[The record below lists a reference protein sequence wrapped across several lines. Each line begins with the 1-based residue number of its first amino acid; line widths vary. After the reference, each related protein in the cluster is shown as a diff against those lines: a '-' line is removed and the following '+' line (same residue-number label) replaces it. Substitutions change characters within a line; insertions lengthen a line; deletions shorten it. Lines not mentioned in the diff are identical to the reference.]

1 MKRKIYTTIISTIFC
16 LAATAQGIIETAH
29 DYSHRVSLIN
39 RQTIA
44 SFENSTDGFVANQGV
59 EAVESA
65 PGKEFYPRVHEGK
78 KALWVKSKAVSG
90 DTWRTIRREFAKP
103 LDLRK
108 TPFIQFAIFAQAA
121 PVQDVYVRFTL
132 ENGKDK
138 FNCIAH
144 IIPTLWRT
152 LDFNCNECPFL
163 GNIKSMEIALC
174 APTPDIWE
182 SNRDFLVDGI
192 VAGAPIDFE
201 FSVPQSIAAWKTNS
215 GNITYDAD
223 AMIYNFKKPGAVF
236 TTSLS
241 GSLNNLFSPPA
252 KNRNTIRAVIDNRCH
267 ADSIRVSYITDKDSI
282 FEHHAKTFALSKNEG
297 RHNYFFNFSD
307 LPAEGN
313 YAGIKFEPLGANKGS
328 IAIDRITF
336 EREQPI
342 VKYVGKIE
350 KCEADSTFIHV
361 SARIDKQD
369 AAKYKELAIYTLP
382 IETENIENGKK
393 IYSTT
398 NISDAIEIN
407 DLPLRRADRPD
418 MTHLSSRFV
427 AVLSNGSETIRLG
440 KPFFIDNWEK
450 FTDNPYDFLVTNE
463 NFNVLDY
470 GAKGDSFTD
479 DTHAFQ
485 LAINAANGA
494 GSGRVVVPGLEPDD
508 DNPYGKRYIIT
519 SVELKHDVE
528 MQLGKGVVLWQSGD
542 VRDYTYAPL
551 YGHDM
556 VIPDIPWTHSHFA
569 NMPLLYAKNQYR
581 IKIIGPGTIR
591 MCDTYTRDADIE
603 HYATNCE
610 DRIHVVPVVFS
621 DCHDIV
627 LQDFDIIRTNCYH
640 TSFDNDS
647 NLFIGNVKM
656 YDPAC
661 VSGDGVGLSSGTHRV
676 IVERCLF
683 SSNDDGVT
691 LCSSYRDP
699 RNNVSPWRS
708 YHDLDPHGAR
718 CVKVEHSYFNS
729 GEGGGGKAI
738 AFITW
743 GSTNPEPQNQIID
756 SIFVTDCVLKGGYS
770 VGTWPDNPFDGK
782 VFTNGETDDF
792 STVQDVNIFNNEY
805 FNDCSLLCVTP
816 TNFRNDCG
824 IPSSGTVLNGDFKD
838 GRCYWTRRGDA
849 KISRGGAEI
858 KAGQMVFQ
866 GLTLKPSAYSAVFT
880 VKGKGTLK
888 LVCSDNGNV
897 VAEKPF
903 ATNDVKDIVL
913 PFSISQEKDYMLGVE
928 GGDAKLTKVSL
939 EKKK

>member
-1 MKRKIYTTIISTIFC
+1 MIC
-16 LAATAQGIIETAH
+16 LAVSAQGIIETAH

-39 RQTIA
+39 KQTIA
-44 SFENSTDGFVANQGV
+44 TFENSTDGFTATDGV

-65 PGKEFYPRVHEGK
+65 LGKEFYPRVHEGK
-78 KALWVKSKAVSG
+78 KALWVKSKEVSG

-108 TPFIQFAIFAQAA
+108 TPFVQFAIFAQAA
-121 PVQDVYVRFTL
+121 PVQDVYVRLTL
-132 ENGKDK
+132 GNGKDQ
-138 FNCIAH
+138 FQCIAH

-152 LDFNCNECPFL
+152 IDFNCGECQFL
-163 GNIKSMEIALC
+163 GNVESMEIALC
-174 APTPDIWE
+174 APTPDIW
-182 SNRDFLVDGI
+182 SANRDFLVDGI

-215 GNITYDAD
+215 GNITYAND
-223 AMIYNFKKPGAVF
+223 AMVYNFKKPGAVF
-236 TTSLS
+236 TTALS

-252 KNRNTIRAVIDNRCH
+252 KNRNTIRAVIDNRCN
-267 ADSIRVSYITDKDSI
+267 ADSIRVSYITDKDSV
-282 FEHHAKTFALSKNEG
+282 FKHHSKTFPLSKDEG
-297 RHNYFFNFSD
+297 RHNYFFNLSD
-307 LPAEGN
+307 IPAEGH
-313 YAGIKFEPLGANKGS
+313 YAGIMLEPIGANKGS

-342 VKYVGKIE
+342 VKRVGKIV
-350 KCEADSTFIHV
+350 KCEADSAFIHI
-361 SARIDKQD
+361 SAKISKQD

-382 IETENIENGKK
+382 IETENIEKGKK
-393 IYSTT
+393 IYATP
-398 NISDAIEIN
+398 NIAEAMEIN
-407 DLPLRRADRPD
+407 DIPLRRADRPD

-427 AVLSNGSETIRLG
+427 AVLSDGSETIPLG
-440 KPFFIDNWEK
+440 KPFFIDNWEI

-470 GAKGDSFTD
+470 GAKGDGFTD
-479 DTHAFQ
+479 DTRAFQ
-485 LAINAANGA
+485 LAVNAASGA
-494 GSGRVVVPGLEPDD
+494 GSGRVVVPGLSPDD
-508 DNPYGKRYIIT
+508 DNPYGRRYVIT
-519 SVELKHDVE
+519 SLELKHDVE
-528 MQLGKGVVLWQSGD
+528 MQLGKDVVLWQSGD

-556 VIPDIPWTHSHFA
+556 VIPGIPWTHSHFA
-569 NMPLLYAKNQYR
+569 NMPMIYAKNQYR

-591 MCDTYTRDADIE
+591 MCDTFTRDADIE

-621 DCHDIV
+621 DCQDIV

-647 NLFIGNVKM
+647 NLFLGNIKM

-676 IVERCLF
+676 MVERCIF

-691 LCSSYRDP
+691 LSSSYRDP

-708 YHDLDPHGAR
+708 YHDLEPHGAR
-718 CVKVEHSYFNS
+718 CVRVEHSYFNS
-729 GEGGGGKAI
+729 GEGSGGKAI

-756 SIFVTDCVLKGGYS
+756 SVFVTDCVLKGGYS

-792 STVQDVNIFNNEY
+792 STVQDVSIFSNEY
-805 FNDCSLLCVTP
+805 FNDCSLLCITP

-824 IPSSGTVLNGDFKD
+824 IPSSGEVLNGDFKD
-838 GRCYWTRRGDA
+838 GRCYWSRRGDA

-866 GLTLKPSAYSAVFT
+866 GLTLKPSAYSAIFS
-880 VKGKGTLK
+880 VKGKGKVRVLR
-888 LVCSDNGNV
+888 SDNGDV

-903 ATNDVKDIVL
+903 DTAEVWEISL
-913 PFSISQEKDYMLGVE
+913 PFSISEEKDYMLGVE
-928 GGDAKLTKVSL
+928 GGEAKLTKAKL
-939 EKKK
+939 EKRK